1 MVGIRKEDTMIDD
14 VRALHPFCNTCGWR
28 KGGVDSWNGA
38 VCKCGHQEPPIKT
51 IEDIVEQV
59 RK

>member
-1 MVGIRKEDTMIDD
+1 MIDD